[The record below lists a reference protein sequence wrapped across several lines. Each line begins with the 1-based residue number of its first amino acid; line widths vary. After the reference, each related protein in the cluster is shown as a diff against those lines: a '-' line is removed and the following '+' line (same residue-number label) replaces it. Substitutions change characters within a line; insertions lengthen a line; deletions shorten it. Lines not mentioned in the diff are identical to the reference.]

1 MGNVSTIKVFLEFLF
16 FCGPRTFTFAK
27 GAHLSENTSGLEFNF
42 PLESKCVSLNFDFLF
57 LTVPFP
63 RQGTS
68 LPHKEYDYDYAIH
81 KTKIE
86 FQSRKTRVKYG
97 PVVCLPLEV
106 RGRLSVCV

>member
-1 MGNVSTIKVFLEFLF
+1 MLKSIAKGSTDQDVACLNIIKLFCVFLQV
-16 FCGPRTFTFAK
+16 
-27 GAHLSENTSGLEFNF
+27 AH
-42 PLESKCVSLNFDFLF
+42 
-57 LTVPFP
+57 FP